1 MRIGILTF
9 HWVTNYG
16 AVLQTFA
23 LQTYLES
30 RGHEVSVINY
40 KPKNYDDTL
49 WTFIRYRKFVH
60 LSAYYHSIK
69 QENALSD
76 FRQKKLHLTERVYQ
90 CSEIEYIAK
99 DFDIII
105 SGSDQV
111 LNPWFLQHGE
121 GKNHI
126 TPTYFLGFPFNGKR
140 VGYAL
145 SFGCTEYPDKAK
157 QVSRSF
163 LSKFD
168 LVSVRE
174 NTGIDIAKS
183 MGRSDAVVVPD
194 PTLLLDSSVYQSL
207 AAESLLRQTQTYT
220 YCFFIRNVAER
231 KKTFSMLLQNKSVL
245 WNNEDGHYRMQDWL
259 SKINNAELVITDSFH
274 CVVMCLKLHTPFIVI
289 TELYGNVGMNDRLYT
304 LLAPLQLADR
314 VVHKNNMSVI
324 DNLINQ
330 NINWIYVENVLTS
343 TQEQGKQFFQCML

>member
-1 MRIGILTF
+1 MKIGILTF
-9 HWVTNYG
+9 HWATNYG

-23 LQTYLES
+23 LQSYLES
-30 RGHEVSVINY
+30 IGHEVSVINY
-40 KPKNYDDTL
+40 KPKKYDDTL

-60 LSAYYHSIK
+60 LSAYFHSIK
-69 QENALSD
+69 REKALSD

-90 CSEIEYIAK
+90 CFEIEYIAK
-99 DFDIII
+99 DFDVII

-111 LNPWFLQHGE
+111 LNPSFLQHGE

-145 SFGCTEYPDKAK
+145 SFGCTEYPDNAK
-157 QVSRSF
+157 QVARSF

-174 NTGIDIAKS
+174 NTGIDIVKS

-207 AAESLLRQTQTYT
+207 AAESLLRQTKPYT

-231 KKTFSMLLQNKSVL
+231 KKTISTLLQNRLVL
-245 WNNEDGHYRMQDWL
+245 WNNEDGHYRMLDWL

-274 CVVMCLKLHTPFIVI
+274 CVVMCLKLHKPFIVI
-289 TELYGNVGMNDRLYT
+289 TELDGNVGMNDRLYT
-304 LLAPLQLADR
+304 LLENTSLKERIVYKENIFADLLERKSIDWSEVEERNVKYAEWGMQVLRQL
-314 VVHKNNMSVI
+314 
-324 DNLINQ
+324 
-330 NINWIYVENVLTS
+330 
-343 TQEQGKQFFQCML
+343 

>member
-1 MRIGILTF
+1 MKIGILTF

-23 LQTYLES
+23 LQSFLEDL
-30 RGHEVSVINY
+30 GHEVYVVNY

-60 LSAYYHSIK
+60 LQAYLQGKK
-69 QENALSD
+69 QEKALSD
-76 FRQKKLHLTERVYQ
+76 FRHEKLHLTERLYQ
-90 CSEIEYIAK
+90 CSEIEHIAK

-111 LNPWFLQHGE
+111 LNPSFLQHGE
-121 GKNHI
+121 GKNRI
-126 TPTYFLGFPFNGKR
+126 TPTYFLGFPFEGKR

-157 QVSRSF
+157 QVAGSF

-174 NTGIDIAKS
+174 NTGIDIVKS

-207 AAESLLRQTQTYT
+207 AAESLIRQTEPYT

-231 KKTFSMLLQNKSVL
+231 KKALYPLLQNRSVL
-245 WNNEDGHYRMQDWL
+245 WNNEDGHYCMQDWL
-259 SKINNAELVITDSFH
+259 SKISNSEFVITDSFH
-274 CVVMCLKLHTPFIVI
+274 CVVMCLKLHKPFIVI
-289 TELYGNVGMNDRLYT
+289 TELDGNVGMNDRLYT
-304 LLAPLQLADR
+304 LLENISLKERIVYRGNIFADLLER
-314 VVHKNNMSVI
+314 KNMDWSEVDELNA
-324 DNLINQ
+324 NYAE
-330 NINWIYVENVLTS
+330 W
-343 TQEQGKQFFQCML
+343 GKQVLRQL